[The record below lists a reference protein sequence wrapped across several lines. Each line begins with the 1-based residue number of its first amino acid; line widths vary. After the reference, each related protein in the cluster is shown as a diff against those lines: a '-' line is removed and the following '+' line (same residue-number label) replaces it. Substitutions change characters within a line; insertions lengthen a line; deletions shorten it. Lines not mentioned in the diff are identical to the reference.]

1 MTVLNTADI
10 LAQEGFRTA
19 PTMKERIIEA
29 SRLFNDG
36 MTGKPFARARLIE
49 AFSTSDFPTTLAKAF
64 DVEAIQHFK
73 QYTPEWSQFVDDFKV
88 ADFRPKK
95 LRDLFGSN
103 DFLDVNEG
111 EEYKA
116 GTLDETE
123 YEIKAG
129 KTGRAYGLTWEL
141 MLNGDFTELAKLPE
155 RLANAARKVEDT
167 KVFEQFVTAQGPNTG
182 FFKGETAP
190 EVKPLNADNLQ
201 QAIEKIVV
209 REKYDGELVD
219 ASNLILLVPPA
230 LQFKAKQILATTEL
244 EVTDGNK
251 KVKIPNPFS
260 GLVTLIVS
268 RGLQKIDKSAKAA
281 GTWYLFPGKGS
292 ENPALGKA
300 TLVGHES
307 PDIRVKRD
315 QGQSVGGGDIPIEE
329 GSFKEDTTWY
339 RGRHVTGGAALM
351 PYATYVSTGS

>member
-19 PTMKERIIEA
+19 STMKDRVIEA
-29 SRLFNDG
+29 ARLFNEG
-36 MTGKPFARARLIE
+36 MTGKPFARARLTE
-49 AFSTSDFPTTLAKAF
+49 AFSTSDFPVTLSKAF
-64 DVEAIQHFK
+64 DVETIQHFK
-73 QYTPEWSQFVDDFKV
+73 DYTPEWTGFVDEFKV

-95 LRDLFGSN
+95 LRDLFGDN
-103 DFLDVNEG
+103 EFLDVAEG

-123 YEIKAG
+123 YEIRAA
-129 KTGRAYGLTWEL
+129 KTGRSYGLTWEL
-141 MLNGDFTELAKLPE
+141 MLNGDFTELAQLPK
-155 RLANAARKVEDT
+155 RLGNAARKKEDQA
-167 KVFEQFVTAQGPNTG
+167 VFSQLVTATGPNTG

-190 EVKPLNADNLQ
+190 ESKPLNADNLQ

-219 ASNLILLVPPA
+219 ATNLVLVVPPA
-230 LQFKAKQILATTEL
+230 LQFKAKQILAVTEL

-251 KVKIPNPFS
+251 KVKIPNPFA

-268 RGLQKIDKSAKAA
+268 RNLQRIDKSAKAA
-281 GTWYLFPGKGS
+281 GTWYVLPAKGS

-300 TLVGHES
+300 TLVGHET

-329 GSFKEDTTWY
+329 GSFKDDSIWY
-339 RGRHVTGGAALM
+339 RGRHVTGGATLM
-351 PYATYVSTGS
+351 PYATYVSTGA